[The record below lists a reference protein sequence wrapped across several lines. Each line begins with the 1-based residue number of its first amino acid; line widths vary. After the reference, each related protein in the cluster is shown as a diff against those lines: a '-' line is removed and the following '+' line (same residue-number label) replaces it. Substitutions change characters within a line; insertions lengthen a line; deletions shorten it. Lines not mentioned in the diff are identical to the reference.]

1 MQLSLIQPL
10 FATIMGLARRFA
22 HWWWTEWRDL
32 IPERIA
38 SFLSSGGPKQLTVR
52 AEDQGFSLSLSQGT
66 APLIFAMQSQP
77 AAGTREEIDRF
88 LTAQGLARK
97 DVELG
102 LALPAS
108 ALFSRQ
114 ILLPAE
120 AGRSIDA
127 IVAQDLARKT
137 PFRADDVY
145 ADCAVTERADGK
157 TLDVRQ
163 WVVRRQ
169 FVQDAVL
176 AVGLTVE
183 QIDFVAID
191 AVDEA
196 IQPRIRL
203 RRDGEDG
210 YPLQRKFVLAMSCSA
225 VFLALACGGL
235 RYWNQQVML
244 DRLEGDIA
252 VTSRKAQ
259 QVRTQIDQLEQKRNV
274 LIRVRLQKG
283 DAPGLIDLWDEM
295 TRLLPAHSWL
305 TEFRLSEGAAKGEPQ
320 VTVTGYSNAAP
331 ALVAT
336 IDNSRLLYDAA
347 LTAPVALD
355 PAEGKERFTL
365 QAKVRLPEVLK
376 GAAR

>member
-1 MQLSLIQPL
+1 MQLSLSQPL
-10 FATIMGLARRFA
+10 FPAVMGLARRFA
-22 HWWWTEWRDL
+22 NWWWKECRDL
-32 IPERIA
+32 MPERLA
-38 SFLSSGGPKQLTVR
+38 SFLASSARKRLTVR
-52 AEDQGFSLSLSQGT
+52 AEEKGLSFTLSQG
-66 APLIFAMQSQP
+66 AGSIASMQSQP

-88 LTAQGLARK
+88 LAAQGLARK

-102 LALPAS
+102 LVLPAG

-137 PFRADDVY
+137 PFRAGDVY
-145 ADCAVTERADGK
+145 ADHAVTEQADGK

-163 WVVRRQ
+163 WIIRRQ
-169 FVQDAVL
+169 FVDDAMRPL
-176 AVGLTVE
+176 GLTIA
-183 QIDFVAID
+183 QIDFLTTD
-191 AVDEA
+191 ARDEP

-203 RRDGEDG
+203 RRDAEGSR
-210 YPLQRKFVLAMSCSA
+210 PLHRKLVLAMSCSA

-235 RYWNQQVML
+235 RYWNQQVVL

-252 VTSRKAQ
+252 ATSRKAQ

-274 LIRVRLQKG
+274 LLRLRLQKG
-283 DAPGLIDLWDEM
+283 EAPGLIDLWDET

-320 VTVTGYSNAAP
+320 VTLTGYSNAAP

-336 IDNSRLLYDAA
+336 IDNSRLLFDAA